1 MTTGDPAAG
10 ARLLDGRYRLGDRL
24 GGGAVADVY
33 RGQDERL
40 QRPVAVKLFRG
51 DAAEQL
57 QRHDA
62 EMLTLAAL
70 DHPSLVTVFDAG
82 TDAETDQPFLVMQL
96 VEGPT
101 LSEEL
106 KEGPLPGERA
116 ARYGAALADALGYVH
131 ERGLV
136 HRDVKP
142 GNVLISTDGR
152 VHLADFGIARL
163 VDAAHE
169 TRTGDVLGTP
179 AYFAPEQVAGEAV
192 GPPADI
198 YALGIVLIECLTGK
212 RPFEGT
218 AMEVAMARLAR
229 DPDVPEAFGPD
240 WRDLL
245 SAMTRRNPGD
255 RPAATAVA
263 DGLRAIADGGSL
275 DRTVAM
281 PPVTAATTAT
291 TAMPAATTAMAQP
304 TTAMAPLGATT
315 VLPPTSA
322 QPAPAVVRRRGP
334 TPAVIAL
341 IVVLVLAAAAAA
353 VYAVHRNNTNHASA
367 VHHGKPHL
375 HQPLE
380 HDLRHLEDLVHP

>member
-1 MTTGDPAAG
+1 MTTHQPGAG
-10 ARLLDGRYRLGDRL
+10 ERLLDGRYLLGDRL

-33 RGQDERL
+33 RGIDERL

-82 TDAETDQPFLVMQL
+82 TDEETNQPYLVMQL
-96 VEGPT
+96 IEGPT
-101 LSEEL
+101 LADEL
-106 KEGPLPGERA
+106 RA
-116 ARYGAALADALGYVH
+116 GQLRPDRVARYGAALADALGYVH

-142 GNVLISTDGR
+142 ANVLITEDGR

-163 VDAAHE
+163 VDSAHQ

-179 AYFAPEQVAGEAV
+179 AYFAPEQVAGEPV

-198 YALGIVLIECLTGK
+198 YALGIVLIECLSGK

-229 DPDVPEAFGPD
+229 APEIPAGLSAD
-240 WRDLL
+240 WASLL
-245 SAMTRRNPGD
+245 AAMTRRVPEERPG
-255 RPAATAVA
+255 AEQIA
-263 DGLRAIADGGSL
+263 DALRLIADGQTGE
-275 DRTVAM
+275 RTIAM
-281 PPVTAATTAT
+281 PPPTTRTTVMPPLSVATEAVEMPPAAAATVA
-291 TAMPAATTAMAQP
+291 PAAP
-304 TTAMAPLGATT
+304 T
-315 VLPPTSA
+315 
-322 QPAPAVVRRRGP
+322 RRGP
-334 TPAVIAL
+334 AALVIAL
-341 IVVLVLAAAAAA
+341 VLVLVAGVVVA
-353 VYAVHRNNTNHASA
+353 VVLATRQNDSGSTQ
-367 VHHGKPHL
+367 VHHGKPKL
-375 HQPLE
+375 DQPLE
-380 HDLRHLEDLVHP
+380 RDLRDLEDLVTP